1 MIKKILL
8 SFDTIIY
15 NLKKDYSLYIDSN
28 GYQVTVNENVP
39 NFDKNSLKYYDP
51 NSKLQYTQ
59 NVFESLKSINSFF
72 FKEGIEVI
80 YFTPT
85 FHTEYI
91 KTLDI
96 DNFYNFYKEI
106 LEITKKIYDFTY
118 IKSISNCD
126 MCFTD
131 INHINLSSTE
141 LIIEKY
147 LNNNDNYLFNTQD
160 DFFTYYYNYQE
171 EIRKK

>member
-1 MIKKILL
+1 
-8 SFDTIIY
+8 
-15 NLKKDYSLYIDSN
+15 
-28 GYQVTVNENVP
+28 
-39 NFDKNSLKYYDP
+39 
-51 NSKLQYTQ
+51 
-59 NVFESLKSINSFF
+59 
-72 FKEGIEVI
+72 
-80 YFTPT
+80 
-85 FHTEYI
+85 
-91 KTLDI
+91 
-96 DNFYNFYKEI
+96 
-106 LEITKKIYDFTY
+106 
-118 IKSISNCD
+118 